1 MFETH
6 RDDGRQSFDAPGAK
20 RDVRDN
26 LLDETSLQKNPIGV
40 VPELKESMWLAAVTF
55 YQLLITRDHNIWI
68 KHLNGFQSIFFWHY
82 YHSWQKPPLPRGRK
96 RGDCQP

>member
-40 VPELKESMWLAAVTF
+40 VPELKESM
-55 YQLLITRDHNIWI
+55 
-68 KHLNGFQSIFFWHY
+68 
-82 YHSWQKPPLPRGRK
+82 
-96 RGDCQP
+96 